1 MFGVGLVAW
10 RNSVDSCPSLEGDS
24 RQCAIDHVIWLV
36 GYVRDYNADI
46 TLEDVLSVK
55 AKTPEGRQMVQSA
68 AEILREQGREQGRSE
83 GREQGRWEVR
93 EQVALNLLREGMAPE
108 TIAEVTE
115 LSPAKIENL
124 RHTNNSG

>member
-1 MFGVGLVAW
+1 
-10 RNSVDSCPSLEGDS
+10 
-24 RQCAIDHVIWLV
+24 
-36 GYVRDYNADI
+36 
-46 TLEDVLSVK
+46 
-55 AKTPEGRQMVQSA
+55 MVQSA

-115 LSPAKIENL
+115 LSPAEIEKL